1 VLLQVVS
8 HLTGLPTNKLGLA
21 SSVDLASR
29 LRERVIGQDH
39 VADILEQTISS
50 SSINFSFK
58 KKPLSSFLFVGG
70 NGVGK
75 TELAKVLASE
85 LFGDNKAFIS
95 VDMSMYQSEQSVS
108 RLMVESIG

>member
-1 VLLQVVS
+1 MVS

-21 SSVDLASR
+21 RSVDLANR
-29 LRERVIGQDH
+29 LRERVIGQDR
-39 VADILEQTISS
+39 VADILEQTISL
-50 SSINFSFK
+50 SSIDFSFR

-75 TELAKVLASE
+75 TKLAKVLASE
-85 LFGDNKAFIS
+85 LFGDDEAFIS
-95 VDMSMYQSEQSVS
+95 VDMSVYQTEQSVS